1 MKLHHKRRSE
11 KILTIL
17 EDKSFTG
24 WEMVNN
30 VFPRKLDDM
39 NLRLAFQETMAHLKY
54 LENLGKVK
62 QEEIHNISHWSK
74 TKEV

>member
-1 MKLHHKRRSE
+1 
-11 KILTIL
+11 
-17 EDKSFTG
+17 
-24 WEMVNN
+24 MVNN